1 MSSIKVRVLPDRTV
15 EIEGGDPEE
24 VRRVLSCLV
33 DSASPPPPTF
43 APPPSPR
50 RKHWRARDQIL
61 DALRRAGPDGAT
73 ARQLMAQTGMG
84 RSHVCWAC
92 RALERDGV
100 ASRKAVT
107 CVLKGPFQGKPISC
121 WVLVE
126 SANGG
131 GA

>member
-24 VRRVLSCLV
+24 VRQVLSCLV
-33 DSASPPPPTF
+33 DSASPPPSTF
-43 APPPSPR
+43 VP
-50 RKHWRARDQIL
+50 RARNRIL

-73 ARQLMAQTGMG
+73 ARQLMAQTGME
-84 RSHVCWAC
+84 RSHVCEVC
-92 RALERDGV
+92 RALERDGI
-100 ASRKAVT
+100 ANRKAVT
-107 CVLKGPFQGKPISC
+107 CVLKGPFRGKPISC

-126 SANGG
+126 FAKE